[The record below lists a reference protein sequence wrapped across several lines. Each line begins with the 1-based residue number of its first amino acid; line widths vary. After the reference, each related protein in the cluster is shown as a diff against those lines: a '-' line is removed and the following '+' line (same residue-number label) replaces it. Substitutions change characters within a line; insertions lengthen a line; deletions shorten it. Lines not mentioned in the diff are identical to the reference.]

1 MYGSALVA
9 FFGQLFRTL
18 VIIRLPQWPIYYLA
32 LLSLVHTISQA
43 FQGNKAVHL
52 SLCDLSKAFD
62 VVSHVILLAK
72 VGKYGVGEMV
82 LNS

>member
-1 MYGSALVA
+1 MKITFFNKILNGFLYLLVQRNSN
-9 FFGQLFRTL
+9 FDTL
-18 VIIRLPQWPIYYLA
+18 TCCS
-32 LLSLVHTISQA
+32 LL
-43 FQGNKAVHL
+43 K
-52 SLCDLSKAFD
+52 KK